1 MIEVITPE
9 LYQDWQSALQEM
21 HRQRYRV
28 FKERMRWDV
37 SGTNGE
43 ERDQYD
49 ELGPTYILAFNAG
62 ERLVGSWRLL
72 PTTGPFMLRDEF
84 AALMAGSQ
92 PPSRPGL
99 WESSRFAVEAEGKR
113 DASLAALSPVTS
125 ELFCGLIEHCLD
137 SGIDEV
143 VTVYDVRIARLLPRI
158 GCAPKRTTG
167 VVTIGTTRTLAGWF
181 DISEAVLATVREAGV
196 IEGSVI
202 GRTSARG
209 KSMAA

>member
-1 MIEVITPE
+1 M
-9 LYQDWQSALQEM
+9 
-21 HRQRYRV
+21 

-43 ERDQYD
+43 ERDRYD
-49 ELGPTYILAFNAG
+49 QLNPTYILAFGDG
-62 ERLVGSWRLL
+62 ERLLGSWRLL

-84 AALMAGSQ
+84 AALLEGGQ

-99 WESSRFAVEAEGKR
+99 WEGSRFAVESGGKR

-125 ELFCGLIEHCLD
+125 ELFCGLIEYCLER
-137 SGIDEV
+137 GIDEV

-167 VVTIGTTRTLAGWF
+167 VVTIGKTRALAGWF
-181 DISEAVLATVREAGV
+181 DISDAVLATVRDAGG
-196 IEGSVI
+196 IEGAVI
-202 GRTSARG
+202 GSTSSRG
-209 KSMAA
+209 KSIAA